1 MSNELWDRI
10 EAVQKTCLRII
21 LKQCKGPY
29 ISLLRRANLVTLKE
43 MRVQISLL
51 FCQQYRA

>member
-21 LKQCKGPY
+21 FKQGKGPY
-29 ISLLRRANLVTLKE
+29 ISLFRRANLATLKE
-43 MRVQISLL
+43 MREQISLL